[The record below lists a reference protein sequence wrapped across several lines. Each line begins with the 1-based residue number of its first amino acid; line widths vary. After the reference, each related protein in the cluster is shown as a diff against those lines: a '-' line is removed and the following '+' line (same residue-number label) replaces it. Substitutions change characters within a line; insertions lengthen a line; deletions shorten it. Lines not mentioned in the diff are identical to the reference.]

1 MMPVLGDSSAAVHCR
16 LGSMAIASAALSS
29 RMPSTPLASA
39 RPLISVSFSLSAS
52 LVATISLPQL
62 RCGTPCSA
70 HVGIEQAPAGD
81 AGARHQAALG
91 IVDAGV
97 DDFGIPRAGLGADA
111 FGRLDDDDL
120 TAGKGKGAGD
130 GEADDTCA
138 DHNAVDGF
146 ERGRSHGRM
155 LVDWRDW
162 AGKKIS

>member
-1 MMPVLGDSSAAVHCR
+1 MPVAGESSAAVHCR
-16 LGSMAIASAALSS
+16 LGSIAIASAALKQPHALDAVGLGAALDLGEL
-29 RMPSTPLASA
+29 RAFGLVGGHDQLAA
-39 RPLISVSFSLSAS
+39 IAMRHAVLGA
-52 LVATISLPQL
+52 
-62 RCGTPCSA
+62 
-70 HVGIEQAPAGD
+70 VGIEQAPAGD

-97 DDFGIPRAGLGADA
+97 DDFGIARAGLGADA
-111 FGRLDDDDL
+111 FGGLDDDDL

-155 LVDWRDW
+155 LVES
-162 AGKKIS
+162 A